1 MDIKSE
7 FRPMSF
13 PAAHHFRR
21 GRKQRSQ
28 QTSEQRV
35 EADSGSGLEDEIE
48 DKLGQLQNII
58 TPGHQLAP
66 HAPLVNPLWR
76 SATPTKELI

>member
-28 QTSEQRV
+28 QTSEKV